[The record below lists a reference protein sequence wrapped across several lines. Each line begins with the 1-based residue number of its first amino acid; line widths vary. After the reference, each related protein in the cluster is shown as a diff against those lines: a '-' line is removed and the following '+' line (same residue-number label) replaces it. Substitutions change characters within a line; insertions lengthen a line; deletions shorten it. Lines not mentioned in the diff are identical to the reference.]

1 MLFNTLDFLLF
12 LPVAVAV
19 FWLLPAQLRL
29 PWLMLA
35 SVVFYGSFGLEN
47 LIYLAAVIGIV
58 LIAGRVL
65 RAKAPGPRRAALW
78 GGTLAILALMG
89 LLKYYDPIAAG
100 IDGLPALGLTSPAGF
115 SFYAFTAIALIV
127 DRYRDPAAARADDP
141 QEMLYIT
148 WFPKILAGP
157 IERIGPF
164 VAELTDKSPL
174 GWPQFALGWQLIL
187 WGLVKK
193 VVIADNLA
201 PFVDRTYAI
210 PAYAV
215 PVELLIA
222 SYFFAF
228 QIYCDFS
235 GYTDIARGTSQLFGI
250 RLSENFRR
258 SYFAHSIGEFWS
270 RRWHI
275 SLADWFRD
283 YVYFPLVGSGRKAW
297 RMYAGLMV
305 VFVLSGIWHAG
316 LGYGIGWGFVV
327 WGLLNGAYLW
337 GERALNPA
345 RRRLRKRIGESPAWV
360 GRVHEVAAIL
370 VVFHLV
376 LISWVFF
383 RAGNVTDATT
393 ILGRIWQDLPGL
405 PALLP
410 RYPFTAEHGFL
421 AALIAALVVI
431 EAVME
436 RPGIGD
442 RFAAAPRALRWPV
455 WLACLFALILLGRW
469 EGEVFVYMQF

>member
-1 MLFNTLDFLLF
+1 MLFTSLEFLLF
-12 LPVAVAV
+12 LPAAVAV
-19 FWLLPAQLRL
+19 FWLLPARLRL
-29 PWLMLA
+29 PWLVLA
-35 SVVFYGSFGLEN
+35 SVIFYGSYGLLN
-47 LIYLAAVIGIV
+47 LLYLGIV
-58 LIAGRVL
+58 AAIALVAGRVL
-65 RAKAPGPRRAALW
+65 RSGTPGARRAAVW
-78 GGTLAILALMG
+78 GGTAAILAMMG
-89 LLKYYDPIAAG
+89 LLKYYDPIAEG
-100 IDGLPALGLTSPAGF
+100 IGALPALGLTSPAGF

-127 DRYRDPAAARADDP
+127 DRYRDPAAARADDA
-141 QEMLYIT
+141 EEVLYLA

-164 VAELTDKSPL
+164 VAELTDKAPL
-174 GWPQFALGWQLIL
+174 TWPQFAFGCQLIL

-215 PVELLIA
+215 PIELILA

-258 SYFAHSIGEFWS
+258 SYFAHSVGEFWS

-275 SLADWFRD
+275 SLSDWFRD
-283 YVYFPLVGSGRKAW
+283 YVYFPLVGPERKAW

-316 LGYGIGWGFVV
+316 LGYGIGWGFVA
-327 WGLLNGAYLW
+327 WGALNGLYIW
-337 GERALNPA
+337 GERALNPL
-345 RRRLRKRIGESPAWV
+345 RRQLRKRLGKGWAA
-360 GRVHEVAAIL
+360 RVHTALAI
-370 VVFHLV
+370 VIVFHLV

-383 RAGNVTDATT
+383 RAGDLGDATT
-393 ILGRIWQDLPGL
+393 ILSRIWQSLPDLPG
-405 PALLP
+405 LLP
-410 RYPFTAEHGFL
+410 RYPFGAEHAFL
-421 AALIAALVVI
+421 GGLIAALLLI

-436 RPGIGD
+436 RPGVED
-442 RFAAAPRALRWPV
+442 RFAAAPRSFRWPV
-455 WLACLFALILLGRW
+455 WCACLGALLFLGRW
-469 EGEVFVYMQF
+469 QSEVFVYMQF

>member
-12 LPVAVAV
+12 LPVAVVV
-19 FWLLPAQLRL
+19 FWLLPARFRL
-29 PWLMLA
+29 PWLVLA

-47 LIYLAAVIGIV
+47 LIHLAAVVIIV
-58 LIAGRVL
+58 LIVGRVL
-65 RAKAPGPRRAALW
+65 RAESPNARRAALW

-100 IDGLPALGLTSPAGF
+100 IKGLPTLGLSSPAGF
-115 SFYAFTAIALIV
+115 SFYAFTAIALII
-127 DRYRDPAAARADDP
+127 DRYRDPAAARANDA
-141 QEMLYIT
+141 QEVLYLA

-164 VAELTDKSPL
+164 VVELADKSPL
-174 GWPQFALGWQLIL
+174 AWPQFAAGLQLIL

-201 PFVDRTYAI
+201 PFIDRAYAI

-215 PVELLIA
+215 PVELIIA

-258 SYFAHSIGEFWS
+258 SYFAHSVGEFWS

-283 YVYFPLVGSGRKAW
+283 YVYFPLVGAERKAW

-327 WGLLNGAYLW
+327 WGILNGVYLS
-337 GERALNPA
+337 GERALNPL
-345 RRRLRKRIGESPAWV
+345 RRNLRKRIGHTWV
-360 GRVHEVAAIL
+360 GQVHTVAAVL
-370 VVFHLV
+370 VVFHLI

-383 RAGNVTDATT
+383 RAGNLSDAGT
-393 ILGRIWQDLPGL
+393 ILARIWGGLPDL

-410 RYPFTAEHGFL
+410 NYPFTAEHGFL
-421 AALIAALVVI
+421 AALIAALLVI
-431 EAVME
+431 EALME
-436 RPGIGD
+436 RPAISK
-442 RFAAAPRALRWPV
+442 RFAVAPRLLRWPA

>member
-1 MLFNTLDFLLF
+1 MLFTSLEFLLL
-12 LPVAVAV
+12 LPVAVVV
-19 FWLLPAQLRL
+19 FWRLPVRLRL
-29 PWLMLA
+29 PWLVLA
-35 SVVFYGSFGLEN
+35 SVIFYGSYGLLN
-47 LIYLAAVIGIV
+47 LLHLAIVVAIV
-58 LIAGRVL
+58 LVAGRVL
-65 RAKAPGPRRAALW
+65 RAGSPSARRAAVWL
-78 GGTLAILALMG
+78 GTVVILAMMG

-100 IDGLPALGLTSPAGF
+100 IDGLPTLGLTSPAGF

-127 DRYRDPAAARADDP
+127 DRYRNPPASRADDA
-141 QEMLYIT
+141 QEVLYLV

-164 VAELTDKSPL
+164 VAELTARSPL
-174 GWPQFALGWQLIL
+174 TWPQFAVGCQLIL

-201 PFVDRTYAI
+201 PYVDRTYAI
-210 PAYAV
+210 PGYAV
-215 PVELLIA
+215 PIELIIA

-283 YVYFPLVGSGRKAW
+283 YVYYPIVGPERKAW
-297 RMYAGLMV
+297 RMYVGLMV
-305 VFVLSGIWHAG
+305 VFLLSGIWHAG
-316 LGYGIGWGFVV
+316 LGYGIGWGFVA
-327 WGLLNGAYLW
+327 WGALNALYLW
-337 GERALNPA
+337 AERALNPA
-345 RRRLRKRIGESPAWV
+345 RKRLRKWLGRAWMKKA
-360 GRVHEVAAIL
+360 HTVAAIL

-383 RAGNVTDATT
+383 RAGNLGDATT
-393 ILGRIWQDLPGL
+393 ILGRIWQGLPDLPT
-405 PALLP
+405 LLP
-410 RYPFTAEHGFL
+410 QFPFTAEHAFL
-421 AALIAALVVI
+421 GGLIAALLVI

-436 RPGIGD
+436 RPGIEE
-442 RFAAAPRALRWPV
+442 RFAAAPRLLRWFV
-455 WLACLFALILLGRW
+455 WYACLFSLVFLGRW
-469 EGEVFVYMQF
+469 QSEVFVYMQF

>member
-1 MLFNTLDFLLF
+1 MLFTTLEFLLF
-12 LPVAVAV
+12 LPVAVLV
-19 FWLLPAQLRL
+19 FWLLPVRLRL
-29 PWLMLA
+29 PWLVLA
-35 SVVFYGSFGLEN
+35 SIVFYGSFGLLN
-47 LIYLAAVIGIV
+47 LLYLTIVVAIV
-58 LIAGRVL
+58 LVAGRVL
-65 RAKAPGPRRAALW
+65 RAGSPGARRTAVW
-78 GGTLAILALMG
+78 GGTVAILVMMG

-100 IDGLPALGLTSPAGF
+100 IDGLPALGLSSPAGF

-127 DRYRDPAAARADDP
+127 DRYRDPPASRADDA
-141 QEMLYIT
+141 QEVLYLA

-164 VAELTDKSPL
+164 VNELTEKTPL
-174 GWPQFALGWQLIL
+174 TWPQFALGCQLIL

-215 PVELLIA
+215 PLELIIA

-258 SYFAHSIGEFWS
+258 SYFAHSISEFWS

-283 YVYFPLVGSGRKAW
+283 YVYFPLVGAERKAW
-297 RMYAGLMV
+297 RMYAGLMI
-305 VFVLSGIWHAG
+305 VFMLSGIWHAG
-316 LGYGIGWGFVV
+316 LGYGIGWGFVA
-327 WGLLNGAYLW
+327 WGALNGLYLW
-337 GERALNPA
+337 VERAFNPA
-345 RRRLRKRIGESPAWV
+345 RRRLRKRLSGTTLEQ
-360 GRVHEVAAIL
+360 VHTVIAIL

-376 LISWVFF
+376 TISWVFF
-383 RAGNVTDATT
+383 RAGNIGDATT
-393 ILGRIWQDLPGL
+393 VLGRIWQALPDL

-410 RYPFTAEHGFL
+410 RYPFTAEHAFL
-421 AALIAALVVI
+421 GGLIVALLLV

-436 RPGIGD
+436 RPGIED
-442 RFAAAPRALRWPV
+442 RFSAMPRAFRWLV
-455 WLACLFALILLGRW
+455 WYACLFALIFLGRW
-469 EGEVFVYMQF
+469 QSEVFVYMQF